1 MGAEENYLQRAQRC
15 NIILLKE
22 IDRVCRKYNL
32 KYYMICGTLLGA
44 VRHKGLIPWDDDIDI
59 AMTRDDFDELKR
71 IAAREWE
78 NSDFLF
84 ADYDN
89 LGKGTYLDYMSR
101 LVYLKESVPIN
112 TFKKIKGKGRQDID
126 NHIPL
131 DIYVLDNASDDT
143 AEHEKQILIF
153 KILYGLGM
161 GHRAY
166 VDFSEYEDQPA
177 EMQKKIR
184 ILVKVGKLVPLKII
198 TAVYEKVRKKY
209 NAQQTKDYIMSNGFI
224 FCLGWRFPKEW
235 FGEGVRLDVEGN
247 YFMAPL
253 KYHEYLTS
261 FYGDYMKLPPEEKRH
276 PTHSIEA
283 SGIHHV

>member
-78 NSDFLF
+78 NSDFVF
-84 ADYDN
+84 VDYDN

-101 LVYLKESVPIN
+101 LIYLKENVPIN
-112 TFKKIKGKGRQDID
+112 TFKKIKGKGRRDID

-198 TAVYEKVRKKY
+198 TAIYEKVRKTINRRTYSRKLIAVIITRFNSMCYFCYKIY
-209 NAQQTKDYIMSNGFI
+209 NST
-224 FCLGWRFPKEW
+224 
-235 FGEGVRLDVEGN
+235 N
-247 YFMAPL
+247 YT
-253 KYHEYLTS
+253 YC
-261 FYGDYMKLPPEEKRH
+261 
-276 PTHSIEA
+276 
-283 SGIHHV
+283 